1 MSNRF
6 TQALAQY
13 DEKYHVTDR
22 AKGLDANYGITEK
35 AAAGWQGIT
44 SYFEKA
50 LGTPTGQKLIAFYT
64 QGDKQVRDIHAEA
77 RRLADLKSGK
87 GEDGKAGSSS
97 SGGGGLAE
105 FEKSEKK
112 AEGTDEKG
120 EKGDHTATGP
130 AAEIAAASDVAP
142 LGGKA

>member
-1 MSNRF
+1 M
-6 TQALAQY
+6 
-13 DEKYHVTDR
+13 
-22 AKGLDANYGITEK
+22 
-35 AAAGWQGIT
+35 
-44 SYFEKA
+44 
-50 LGTPTGQKLIAFYT
+50 IAFYT
-64 QGDKQVRDIHAEA
+64 QGEKQVRDIHAEA

-87 GEDGKAGSSS
+87 GEDEKAGSSG
-97 SGGGGLAE
+97 SGSGGLAE
-105 FEKSEKK
+105 LEKSEKK